1 MSRLGYLF
9 AGQRLVNEQI
19 DSTLPLLDS
28 ADDAVGI
35 LVLLLDIFLLLR
47 NEKFTRLAYVAGL
60 IFIRYTDRNDVQ
72 RFKILLKTAFPA
84 HIEHF
89 EQTLL
94 SLVESVLG
102 APFTLGYPHRTAS
115 GCNPLPYI

>member
-1 MSRLGYLF
+1 MLSVHLEFFEILSAVSVGILVLTVQKVVSHIVGLPKLVATDNPVVKYLTQSLIPVILSELSRLGYLF

-60 IFIRYTDRNDVQ
+60 VFI
-72 RFKILLKTAFPA
+72 
-84 HIEHF
+84 
-89 EQTLL
+89 
-94 SLVESVLG
+94 
-102 APFTLGYPHRTAS
+102 
-115 GCNPLPYI
+115 